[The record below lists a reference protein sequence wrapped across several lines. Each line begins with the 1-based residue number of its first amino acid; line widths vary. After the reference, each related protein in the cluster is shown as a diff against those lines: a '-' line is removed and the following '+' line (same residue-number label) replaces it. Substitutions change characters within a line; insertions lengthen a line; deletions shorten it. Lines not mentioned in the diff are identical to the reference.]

1 MQTKILEIKSDSPEE
16 TELAG
21 AKTAATAKRMGVD
34 FIAMFGDLGAG
45 KTAFTRGAAS
55 VLAPGAR
62 VTSPTYAIVNE
73 YLPNV
78 QNEFTMPVF
87 HFDMY
92 RIVSDDDLD
101 SIDFD
106 GYLGRGMILTEWS
119 ENIADRLPKRY
130 FSVIITKIG
139 RIREIFR
146 CITRKDEMLVLAL
159 DTTAKT
165 ASCAVLEK
173 DADGER
179 MRAVST
185 VCGTLTHSET
195 MLPMIEKM
203 LGNIGKKTADLDL
216 FAVSAGPGCCLRAC
230 ASARR
235 WSRGSPSGPGSRAS
249 ASRHLKR
256 SRRICGS

>member
-119 ENIADRLPKRY
+119 ENIAQTDSRSVFLGHNHQDRGEFEGY
-130 FSVIITKIG
+130 FGVLRGKIK
-139 RIREIFR
+139 
-146 CITRKDEMLVLAL
+146 C
-159 DTTAKT
+159 
-165 ASCAVLEK
+165 
-173 DADGER
+173 
-179 MRAVST
+179 
-185 VCGTLTHSET
+185 
-195 MLPMIEKM
+195 
-203 LGNIGKKTADLDL
+203 L
-216 FAVSAGPGCCLRAC
+216 F
-230 ASARR
+230 
-235 WSRGSPSGPGSRAS
+235 
-249 ASRHLKR
+249 
-256 SRRICGS
+256 

>member
-16 TELAG
+16 IDAHALCGRRGLGSGE
-21 AKTAATAKRMGVD
+21 
-34 FIAMFGDLGAG
+34 LGAG

-139 RIREIFR
+139 ENSRNISVYYE
-146 CITRKDEMLVLAL
+146 
-159 DTTAKT
+159 
-165 ASCAVLEK
+165 
-173 DADGER
+173 ER
-179 MRAVST
+179 
-185 VCGTLTHSET
+185 
-195 MLPMIEKM
+195 
-203 LGNIGKKTADLDL
+203 
-216 FAVSAGPGCCLRAC
+216 
-230 ASARR
+230 
-235 WSRGSPSGPGSRAS
+235 
-249 ASRHLKR
+249 
-256 SRRICGS
+256 